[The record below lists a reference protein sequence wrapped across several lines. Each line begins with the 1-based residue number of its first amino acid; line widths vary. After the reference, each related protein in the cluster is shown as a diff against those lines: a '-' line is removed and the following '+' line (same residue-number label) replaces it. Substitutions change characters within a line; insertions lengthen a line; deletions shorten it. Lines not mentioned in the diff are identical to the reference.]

1 MAIVIFRTYRE
12 AQYQLRRDL
21 YRELHCGRLRQG
33 WGLVEY
39 PSMRLLDDHRHL
51 IPQSAWEDNYR
62 GICHDWEDPN
72 PSPHRYT
79 ILTRMLELERDD
91 IIIAPNMPDD
101 MHFTLA
107 HVTEGYRFDV
117 FIQQDGNE
125 HEDFGHIIEV
135 EPGEAHSY
143 DESDHTFSIADG
155 IRPYRDAVNI
165 VLHPNRQAQI
175 HRALRS
181 LQ

>member
-12 AQYQLRRDL
+12 AQDQLRRDL

-33 WGLVEY
+33 WGLVAH
-39 PSMRLLDDHRHL
+39 PSMRLLDDQGDL

-62 GICHDWEDPN
+62 GHDWGN
-72 PSPHRYT
+72 PSPLRYT

-91 IIIAPNMPDD
+91 VIIAPNMPDD

-107 HVTEGYRFDV
+107 HVPEGYGFEV
-117 FIQQDGNE
+117 FIQHDGNE
-125 HEDFGHIIEV
+125 HEDFGHIIEA
-135 EPGEAHSY
+135 EPGDTHSY
-143 DESDHTFSIADG
+143 DESDHTRSIADG

-165 VLHPNRQAQI
+165 VRHPNRQAQI
-175 HRALRS
+175 HQALRS
-181 LQ
+181 LSRR